1 MLPALT
7 DRLLEMVRCAGEDT
21 RLWHYV
27 QHAAG
32 LLDKFCLMGDVKV
45 KARAVEPRVMKN
57 VMEVIRMGIEISS
70 EEENSS

>member
-7 DRLLEMVRCAGEDT
+7 DRLLEMVRCAVKIG
-21 RLWHYV
+21 LWHYV

-57 VMEVIRMGIEISS
+57 VMKSFE
-70 EEENSS
+70 